1 MFKDMFYTSRV
12 FVGLTLI
19 FNLWLYKKLCKG
31 FDMIDHSQV
40 NVIFFIIVLAI
51 LAFFYLFFLTF
62 KLSIWLDNRY
72 FKVKSKSSSSKCE
85 KTLTFV
91 KNRRCFLGY
100 VATLLTLLTYWFIYK
115 VSRSCDYVNQSLL
128 SVNGMEVDTLEC
140 KYKKLSICWH

>member
-1 MFKDMFYTSRV
+1 MFYPSRV

-51 LAFFYLFFLTF
+51 LAFFYLFYLTF